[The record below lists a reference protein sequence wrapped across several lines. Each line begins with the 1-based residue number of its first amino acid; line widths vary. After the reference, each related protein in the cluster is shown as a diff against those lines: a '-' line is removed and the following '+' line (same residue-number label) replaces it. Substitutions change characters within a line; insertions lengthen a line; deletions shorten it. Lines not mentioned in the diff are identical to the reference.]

1 MVQGDAYDLA
11 FSIDADDEPLD
22 ISTIEYV
29 EVTLPRIN
37 KLYPDEITYSNG
49 LFYLPL
55 SQKETF
61 WLPERC
67 PMQIRVKFKGGGHV
81 IGSDEQI
88 IDVHR
93 SMSKRVL

>member
-1 MVQGDAYDLA
+1 MVQGDAYDLV
-11 FSIDADDEPLD
+11 FSIDSNDEPLD
-22 ISTIEYV
+22 ISLIESV
-29 EVTLPRIN
+29 EVTLPRIS
-37 KLYPDEITYSNG
+37 KLYPDEITYSKG

-67 PMQIRVKFKGGGHV
+67 PIQIRVKFKGSGHV
-81 IGSDEQI
+81 IGSNEQM

-93 SMSKRVL
+93 SLSKRVL

>member
-22 ISTIEYV
+22 ISAIEYV

-37 KLYPDEITYSNG
+37 KLYPDEIRYSNG

-55 SQKETF
+55 NQKETF
-61 WLPERC
+61 QLPERC
-67 PMQIRVKFKGGGHV
+67 PMQIRVKFKGSGNV
-81 IGSDEQI
+81 IGSDMQI

-93 SMSKRVL
+93 SMSKKVL

>member
-22 ISTIEYV
+22 ISTIESV
-29 EVTLPRIN
+29 EVTLLRIN
-37 KLYPDEITYSNG
+37 KLYPDEIAYSKG
-49 LFYLPL
+49 IFYLPL

-67 PMQIRVKFKGGGHV
+67 PIQIRIKFRRSGHV

-88 IDVHR
+88 IDVRR
-93 SMSKRVL
+93 SLSKRVL

>member
-22 ISTIEYV
+22 ICANESV

-37 KLYPDEITYSNG
+37 KHYPDEITYSKG
-49 LFYLPL
+49 IFYLPL

-67 PMQIRVKFKGGGHV
+67 PIQIRVKFRGSGHV

-93 SMSKRVL
+93 SLSKRVL